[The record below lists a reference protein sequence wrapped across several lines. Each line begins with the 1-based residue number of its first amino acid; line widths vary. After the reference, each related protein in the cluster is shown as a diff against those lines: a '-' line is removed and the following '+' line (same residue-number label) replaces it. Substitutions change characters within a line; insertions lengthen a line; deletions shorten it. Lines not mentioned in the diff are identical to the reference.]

1 MKTLHV
7 LLEGRDDERFFEK
20 VFGAKL
26 SKYRIKPYFY
36 TTQSPDSN
44 KRYIESLNRDG
55 SPYIVLADSDS
66 PHTCFGKSK
75 ENLKHRIP
83 NADESRIA
91 IVRTEIESWY
101 LAGIGN
107 AAARK
112 LGFRYKSSTDDITK
126 EEFDALKPAKFKFR
140 SDFMIEAL
148 KVFDVKT
155 AKSQNESFRYVWNK
169 FVFPGRL

>member
-7 LLEGRDDERFFEK
+7 LLEGRDDARFFKK
-20 VFGAKL
+20 VFGTKL

-36 TTQSPDSN
+36 ATQRPDSN
-44 KRYIESLNRDG
+44 KRYIEGLNRNG
-55 SPYIVLADSDS
+55 SPYIVLADSDL

-75 ENLKHRIP
+75 EKLKRKIP

-112 LGFRYKSSTDDITK
+112 LGFRYKSSTDGITK
-126 EEFDALKPAKFKFR
+126 EEFDALKPQKFKSR
-140 SDFMIEAL
+140 YDFMMETL
-148 KVFDVKT
+148 KEFDVKT
-155 AKSQNESFRYVWNK
+155 AKSQNGSFRYVWNK
-169 FVFPGRL
+169 FVFPGKL